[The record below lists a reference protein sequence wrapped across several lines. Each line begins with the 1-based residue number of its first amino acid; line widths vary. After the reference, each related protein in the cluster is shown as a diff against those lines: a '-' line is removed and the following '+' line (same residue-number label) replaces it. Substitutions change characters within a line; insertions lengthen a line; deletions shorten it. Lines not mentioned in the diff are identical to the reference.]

1 MIVQVIA
8 SGNLRKY
15 THRYES
21 LASIEIQD
29 GAKVKDLIALLELPE
44 EESFIVAV
52 NGELVGFG
60 HVLHQ
65 DDQVRLIPPVS
76 GG

>member
-1 MIVQVIA
+1 MIVKVIA

-15 THRYES
+15 TKPYES
-21 LASIEIQD
+21 VASVEIQD
-29 GAKVKDLIALLELPE
+29 GAKIKDLIALLELPE

-60 HVLHQ
+60 YNLHQ
-65 DDQVRLIPPVS
+65 DDQVRLILPVS

>member
-1 MIVQVIA
+1 MIVKVVA
-8 SGNLRKY
+8 SGYLRNY
-15 THRYES
+15 TQGYKS
-21 LASIEIQD
+21 VASVEVQE
-29 GAKVKDLIALLELPE
+29 GAKVKDLIALLELSE

-60 HVLHQ
+60 HALHQ